1 MMTTQA
7 TWVVWIDGVETDYY
21 MTKKQAEQTA
31 QSWKEAG
38 YDKVVIED
46 TRHNCLEAE
55 WRWLECDK
63 CDVCDIRVCVECG
76 AEVGA

>member
-1 MMTTQA
+1 MSGYNGYRMSNNA
-7 TWVVWIDGVETDYY
+7 VR
-21 MTKKQAEQTA
+21 A
-31 QSWKEAG
+31 
-38 YDKVVIED
+38 YDKVVIKD

>member
-1 MMTTQA
+1 M
-7 TWVVWIDGVETDYY
+7 
-21 MTKKQAEQTA
+21 
-31 QSWKEAG
+31 SG
-38 YDKVVIED
+38 YNGYR
-46 TRHNCLEAE
+46 RHNCLEAE

>member
-1 MMTTQA
+1 MSKTQA
-7 TWVVWIDGVETDYY
+7 HFVVWISGVELDHY
-21 MTKKQAEQTA
+21 MTREQAERAA
-31 QSWKEAG
+31 QSWKDEG
-38 YDKVVIED
+38 YDQVAIED
-46 TRHNCLEAE
+46 TTHNCLEAE